1 MRFGSRLRTLVC
13 GFPTRDLLFHPCCAF
28 FSVALEA
35 RVRAFR
41 LTEALRHIGIRNSVN
56 LMGTRAEQKRVHD
69 ARHVTGDAA
78 AALRLRS
85 VVGVLRGAG
94 ATLEL
99 NMTPGAHPI
108 GLIAKL

>member
-1 MRFGSRLRTLVC
+1 M
-13 GFPTRDLLFHPCCAF
+13 A
-28 FSVALEA
+28 
-35 RVRAFR
+35 
-41 LTEALRHIGIRNSVN
+41 EALCHGSIRDVVD
-56 LMGTRAEQKRVHD
+56 LVVTGAKQQGVHD